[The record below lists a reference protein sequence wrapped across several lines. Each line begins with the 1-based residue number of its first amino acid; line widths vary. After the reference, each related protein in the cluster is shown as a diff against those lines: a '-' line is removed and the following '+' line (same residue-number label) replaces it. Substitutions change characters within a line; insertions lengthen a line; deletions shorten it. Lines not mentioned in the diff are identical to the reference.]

1 MGKKISFKLVF
12 FLNLEQKTGTGKRVR
27 SIAFLMKIGVHTEP
41 HQYRLNN
48 LSDEMRKH
56 GGKHK
61 VNSVQK

>member
-27 SIAFLMKIGVHTEP
+27 SIAFLMKTGTEP